1 MTVTTI
7 ERLKHLRVLL
17 IDDDKWIRN
26 SLKYYFQKKTLMFK
40 ALENTES
47 NRINFNDFDIV
58 ICDYK
63 LPGADGIDFLNA
75 AATSKPEIIR
85 ILITAYATKE
95 VMSKAAHA
103 GVDDFIAKPFTAR
116 DIENS
121 LEKLI

>member
-47 NRINFNDFDIV
+47 SRINFNDFDIV

>member
-47 NRINFNDFDIV
+47 SRINFNDFDIV

-95 VMSKAAHA
+95 VMSKAAQA